1 MPGSAMS
8 CVPQGTTEPPIS
20 AAELAGDLLA
30 RGTEVRMRVTGSS
43 MTPFIRSGDVVTL
56 VPPPP
61 EGVSLGDVVACS
73 PHPGR
78 LVIHRVV
85 AGTANA
91 PWTQGDAVGVPDE
104 PGALLGVVSRV
115 ERAGQVVRLGLGP
128 GRRWLALA
136 QRRGLLRPLR
146 ALAGAAARGLAA
158 WRAGQSR

>member
-1 MPGSAMS
+1 M
-8 CVPQGTTEPPIS
+8 
-20 AAELAGDLLA
+20 L
-30 RGTEVRMRVTGSS
+30 
-43 MTPFIRSGDVVTL
+43 
-56 VPPPP
+56 